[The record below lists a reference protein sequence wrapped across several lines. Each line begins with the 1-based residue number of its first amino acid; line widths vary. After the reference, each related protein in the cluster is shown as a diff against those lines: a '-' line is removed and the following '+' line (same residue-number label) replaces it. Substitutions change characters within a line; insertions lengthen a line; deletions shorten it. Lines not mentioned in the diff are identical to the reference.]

1 MTVHRARKSV
11 QVWQTV
17 AVLLLVTLCSSGA
30 PELFI
35 DENWNRSPSEF
46 HSWCLGITD
55 NSVLKCTE
63 AAD

>member
-35 DENWNRSPSEF
+35 DENWNRSPSG
-46 HSWCLGITD
+46 STTSSTVGVWVSPITR
-55 NSVLKCTE
+55 S
-63 AAD
+63 